1 MAELVDALDLGSSAA
16 RRAGSSP
23 AFRTNLT
30 FPTPYTSI
38 MAVTVENVS
47 ALERRINLSIPTDL
61 IEKEVASRLQ
71 RMSRTVRM
79 QGFRPGKVP
88 LKMVASTYG
97 PQVRSEVI
105 GDAIQRNFSDTIS
118 EQKLRVAGYPRIE
131 PKAQTDGAAAND
143 AAFEFVATFEVYP
156 EVTIGD
162 LSGLSID
169 KPSSM
174 ISEADVD
181 RTLETLRKQRVTY
194 TEAARV
200 CQAGDRVTVDF
211 VGRINA
217 VAFDGG
223 TADGFAFELGGGQ
236 MLPEFEAATSGL
248 AAGETKGFD
257 LTFPADYQGKEV
269 AGKTA
274 NFSLTVRK
282 VEASVLPVLDSEFA
296 KSLGIA
302 DGDVEKMRTDI
313 RGNLAREVKK
323 RLQARTKNGVMQALY
338 EAVKVE
344 APKALVAMDVERLIE
359 QARADLA
366 QRGVKQD
373 VPLPPDMF
381 QEQAKRRVSLGLIL
395 NELVK
400 SNGLEAKPDQ
410 VRAVIDE
417 FAQSYEDPT
426 EVVRW
431 YYGDKQRLADVEA
444 LALEDNV
451 VNHVMSKAG
460 VTDKSVSFDELMGR
474 G

>member
-1 MAELVDALDLGSSAA
+1 
-16 RRAGSSP
+16 
-23 AFRTNLT
+23 
-30 FPTPYTSI
+30 
-38 MAVTVENVS
+38 MAVTVETVS

-88 LKMVASTYG
+88 VKIVASTYG

-105 GDAIQRNFSDTIS
+105 GDAIQKNFSDTILA
-118 EQKLRVAGYPRIE
+118 QKLKVAGYPRIE
-131 PKAQTDGAAAND
+131 PKGQVDGAAAND

-156 EVTIGD
+156 EVVIGD
-162 LSGLSID
+162 LSGLSIE
-169 KPSSM
+169 KPATAVT
-174 ISEADVD
+174 EADVD

-194 TEAARV
+194 VAADRAG
-200 CQAGDRVTVDF
+200 QAGDRVTVDF
-211 VGRINA
+211 AGRIDG

-236 MLPEFEAATSGL
+236 MLPEFDAAANGL
-248 AAGETKGFD
+248 VAGATTTFD
-257 LTFPADYQGKEV
+257 LTFPANYQGKDV

-274 NFSLTVRK
+274 QFSITVSK
-282 VEASVLPVLDSEFA
+282 VEAAVLPVLDAEFA
-296 KSLGIA
+296 KSLGVA

-313 RGNLAREVKK
+313 RGNLSREVSK
-323 RLQARTKNGVMQALY
+323 RLQARAKNGVMQALY
-338 EAVKVE
+338 EAVKLD
-344 APKALVAMDVERLIE
+344 APKALVALDVERLIE

-400 SNGLEAKPDQ
+400 SNGLEVKPDQ

-417 FAQSYEDPT
+417 FAQSYEDPN

-451 VNHVMSKAG
+451 VNFVMSKAV
-460 VTDKSVSFDELMGR
+460 VTDKSVSFDDLMGR

>member
-1 MAELVDALDLGSSAA
+1 MAA
-16 RRAGSSP
+16 
-23 AFRTNLT
+23 
-30 FPTPYTSI
+30 
-38 MAVTVENVS
+38 TVETVS
-47 ALERRINLSIPTDL
+47 ALERRINLSIPTDQ

-105 GDAIQRNFSDTIS
+105 GDAIQKNFSDTVQ

-131 PKAQTDGAAAND
+131 PRSLGEGEAAND

-156 EVTIGD
+156 EVAIAD
-162 LSGLSID
+162 LATLAVERPIALVGED
-169 KPSSM
+169 
-174 ISEADVD
+174 DVD
-181 RTLETLRKQRVTY
+181 KTIETLRKQRVTY
-194 TEAARV
+194 LVVERASLK
-200 CQAGDRVTVDF
+200 GDRITIDF
-211 VGRINA
+211 VGKIDG

-223 TADGFAFELGGGQ
+223 TADGFAFELGAGQ
-236 MLPEFEAATSGL
+236 MLPEFDAAALGL
-248 AAGETKGFD
+248 SAAQSKAFD

-274 NFSLTVRK
+274 QFSITVKK
-282 VEASVLPVLDSEFA
+282 VESPVLPALDAEFA
-296 KSLGIA
+296 KALGVA
-302 DGDVEKMRTDI
+302 DGDIGKMRTDI
-313 RGNLAREVKK
+313 RGNLEREVKK
-323 RLQARTKNGVMQALY
+323 RLQARIKNAVMQALY
-338 EAVKVE
+338 EAVKLE
-344 APKALVAMDVERLIE
+344 APKALIAMDVERLIE
-359 QARADLA
+359 QARADLT

-373 VPLPPDMF
+373 IPLPPDMF

-400 SNGLEAKPDQ
+400 SNGLEAKPNQ

-417 FAQSYEDPT
+417 FAQSYEDPA

-451 VNHVMSKAG
+451 VNFVLSKA
-460 VTDKSVSFDELMGR
+460 VVADKTVSFDELMGR
-474 G
+474 A